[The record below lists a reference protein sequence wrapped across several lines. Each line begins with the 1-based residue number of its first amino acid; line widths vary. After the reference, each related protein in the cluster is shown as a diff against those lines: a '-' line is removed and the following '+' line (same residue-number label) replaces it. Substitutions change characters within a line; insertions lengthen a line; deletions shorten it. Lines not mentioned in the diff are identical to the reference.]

1 MGKQIGGQNMYNIK
15 KGEISIEYTKDKI
28 KIYYCP
34 ENLSGDEKLEV
45 IKNIESE
52 YGEDKNY
59 EIHEVG
65 EGFQTST
72 KPSNISVWLP
82 KLTSQKKEEE
92 SEEGKIPAYT
102 VEYDKD
108 EEIYNILINV
118 EGKMKKDSEK
128 IILKEVFDKI
138 PSHSRYRIIWH
149 YQDYDVIDDPKQID
163 DMINAIKNTIGK
175 TINDQKQ
182 VDSFRKEIDKYDEL
196 AELEASWNA
205 EFTGKNTKK

>member
-1 MGKQIGGQNMYNIK
+1 
-15 KGEISIEYTKDKI
+15 
-28 KIYYCP
+28 
-34 ENLSGDEKLEV
+34 
-45 IKNIESE
+45 
-52 YGEDKNY
+52 
-59 EIHEVG
+59 
-65 EGFQTST
+65 
-72 KPSNISVWLP
+72 
-82 KLTSQKKEEE
+82 
-92 SEEGKIPAYT
+92 
-102 VEYDKD
+102 
-108 EEIYNILINV
+108 
-118 EGKMKKDSEK
+118 MKKDSEK